1 MNLLSELALAIE
13 EGDHEQSLKITKQAI
28 QQNNLPKKIL
38 HDGLLAGMDVI
49 GQRFAKH
56 EIFLPNVLLAAR
68 AMQISLEEL
77 KPLLMAG
84 DMPALGKIVLGTVQG
99 DIHDLG
105 KNLVAIMLRGAG
117 FQVID
122 LGKDVSAEQF
132 VEAALQEDAAVIGM
146 SALLTTTAPVMKE
159 VVDLLKR
166 KGLDRS
172 IKTIVGG
179 APVSKKWAREIGAS
193 AYAFD
198 GTRAV
203 ETIKEMVK
211 TE

>member
-28 QQNNLPKKIL
+28 QQKNLPKEIL